1 MKKRI
6 LAILCVITLLASSFL
21 SKLPGPKGSEVIAAE
36 PTNTLTYITLADTV
50 KGTDGGAQLYKPGF
64 KNTFLSFYAT
74 VSGNGVRIHFG
85 GTDAKSRQGFG
96 LIFWGST
103 MEISNAGH
111 SGNASEKL
119 TYDKVTLNASD
130 FGLTTFFNQR
140 ILYQFQTEFV
150 ALDGDGKE
158 DDIRFTVYM
167 NKKLATSITVKN
179 EVAKLGNCIRVC
191 DGTYK
196 TSSYRDFALS
206 EESKYERWT
215 YSDVAGQNSA
225 TLNGAVETSTLSG
238 SMDETYFQAKMTFP
252 AGDFGQ
258 FFLGTGGYYGILFDN
273 DTTNTNGIRVRIV
286 STDDSQKWGVT
297 IGTLTEDLAGTLR
310 EKELNL
316 GVSVKIFD
324 AKNTQRAKLKVG
336 IWLDGSLYNATYFE
350 TVETPLAS
358 YTKRVHT
365 QGAKNIKIESVTD
378 RGNIALPTDF
388 TDYTLADTAPVFS
401 SMNSNSGDVSGYL
414 PGNSLDKVLYSTW
427 IKYSKDSQQFHYAA
441 TATNSYAGISF
452 YPSDGLTNLKIAKLS
467 GSVPVVGTTISAQEA
482 IGKETFKDQEF
493 LLQLTTEYGDYD
505 FDGTKDDLK
514 FGVWFNGVLY
524 RGQYFYYMDAVSHLG
539 MRVTGN
545 ESGAPVFHSY
555 YAEVPERVKQYE
567 NWTYADV
574 CVKDQTMSDAWNYS
588 PITKST
594 LDQTVFSGY
603 TTFSGGSRS
612 VLLGTKGGY
621 DGFGFG
627 SNNDGT
633 ISFGL
638 FTNYAL
644 QKYITISPADYNMST
659 FLGNEVKLGI
669 ATRILKVN
677 DDKTLLVE
685 AIPMMNDQV
694 AANRSWI
701 FKFEAEQFVRNMALV
716 GDFKVRSTDKTAAEE
731 AMPSNLTTISL
742 TDFGLDKELNGWR
755 GEGTYAGTSL
765 DDTKIS
771 FYVNFGKGLGRVR
784 WAKPDTGEY
793 SGFALYRDGNNL
805 GIGSDYNGLFSKI
818 RNTTI
823 TPESVGLTTFVDTEM
838 KVDIITQYIDM
849 DNDGEDDAKIGVYI
863 NNKLANGEYLYA
875 FDITADLGLGF
886 GVKTDNV
893 LTISEKKSTTYTFY
907 DALPEEVANYPT
919 WTYRDVDV
927 KDGVNTHTSDW
938 YRTIITGAS
947 MDKTT
952 FKGYTTFASSGQYAL
967 FGGTK
972 NTYTGYGFV
981 SNSDGTIS
989 FGLFSGSSLKPY
1001 ITFSPAD
1008 YGLGSFLGQK
1018 ILLSVA
1024 TRILSVND
1032 DGTLSV
1038 EMFPMI
1044 NNSFAEK
1051 RSCTM
1056 KINAGRFTRC
1066 MALIQAVEVE
1076 SVEDVTTEEPMP
1088 DNLTPVTLE
1097 DLGLQKE
1104 LHGWNGNG
1112 TYKEDSFDDTKVSF
1126 WVNFGD
1132 EQARIHWAQ
1141 KDTGYTGFA
1150 LYRSGENLVM
1160 GSDLS
1165 TVANSLYYRI
1175 WDTKIT
1181 PESVGLSTFD
1191 NVEIKVDLVT
1201 QYMDLDYDGADDD
1214 VKIGVYLNNRLA
1226 NGRYLYAFDAV
1237 EELGNG
1243 FGVNSGDVASLSDEK
1258 LNLYASYDALPSE
1271 VADYAKWTY
1280 KHVGLADGVNTHND
1294 WNRTIITGASMD
1306 QTMFKGYA
1314 TFTKAH
1320 QYVVFGGTKKA
1331 YYGYGFRS
1339 DTDGTVDF
1347 GLYNGSKFV
1356 KYLSFA
1362 PQDYGCDDTFFEKKI
1377 TLSVATR
1384 ILSING
1390 DGTLT
1395 IEAFP
1400 MVNDTFVEKR
1410 SCTFDVQ
1417 ANRYT
1422 RCMALISEVEIEST
1436 TDEPTVEA
1444 MPEGLKEIQLKD
1456 FGLENELA
1464 CWQGNGTYKGTSLD
1478 DTVLSFRVNFGEG
1491 QGRIH
1496 WAKKTEGYSGF
1507 ALYRDGDNLV
1517 MGSDLSTIADSLY
1530 YLIGSST
1537 ITPESVGLTTFENVE
1552 LEVSLV
1558 TQYLDLDYDG
1568 EDDDVKIGVYI
1579 EGQLANGIYL
1589 YALDAIEHLGR
1600 GFGVNTANVF
1610 TIASSDVNVKKVPKN
1625 LKNITLTDARIGI
1638 GSGNKSGTFVALD
1651 SLDGTLF
1658 SAKLK
1663 FNVNGSRM
1671 HLGLNNK
1678 SDNGYTGI
1686 GVRLEDDKLVIG
1698 NELGD
1703 HKEALSNMG
1712 LSHIV
1717 ISPKVVGVGNTFV
1730 NKEFLLQMSIEYVDH
1745 DNDGKKND
1753 IKLGVMING
1762 KFFANTYFYIK
1773 NQASRLGTKINFS
1786 EGGPSS
1792 YAPYGD
1798 VIPNLGVKE
1807 YVELTARDFMLA
1819 NKEFTKSSVYNIYD
1833 FNSLGGKAFT
1843 ANVTFSKK
1851 NAGEYG
1857 MYLGGDSWYGLRTE
1871 VCANGKLRVSHI
1883 HQDGAQTVL
1892 AEIAPKE
1899 VGMKTFFGKKFKLR
1913 YTFDVVKGEKGFVN
1927 YRLGVYINGKKYNNS
1942 YLWMKHVE
1950 KETLTE
1956 TIFLYTLTGGSIKL
1970 ESVYPKVDFTMW
1982 GATKDNWKKVLG

>member
-6 LAILCVITLLASSFL
+6 LALLCVITMLVSTFL
-21 SKLPGPKGSEVIAAE
+21 STLPGPMLSEVEAAE
-36 PTNTLTYITLADTV
+36 PTTELTYITLADTV

-74 VSGNGVRIHFG
+74 VSGNAVRIHFG

-103 MEISNAGH
+103 MEISNAGY
-111 SGNASEKL
+111 SGNSSEKL

-130 FGLTTFFNQR
+130 FGMSTFFNQR
-140 ILYQFQTEFV
+140 ILYQFQTEFL

-158 DDIRFTVYM
+158 DDIRFAVYM
-167 NKKLATSITVKN
+167 NKKLATTITVKN
-179 EVAKLGNCIRVC
+179 EAAKLGNCIRVC

-215 YSDVAGQNSA
+215 YSDVAGAASA
-225 TLNGAVETSTLSG
+225 TLNGTVETNTLSG
-238 SMDETYFQAKMTFP
+238 SMDQTYFQAKMTFP
-252 AGDFGQ
+252 TGDFGQ

-286 STDDSQKWGVT
+286 STDASQKWGVT
-297 IGTLTEDLAGTLR
+297 LGTLTEDLAGTLR
-310 EKELNL
+310 GKELNL
-316 GVSVKIFD
+316 GVSVTVFD
-324 AKNTQRAKLKVG
+324 ATNTQGGKLKIG
-336 IWLDGSLYNATYFE
+336 IWLDGGLYNATYF
-350 TVETPLAS
+350 TTAETPLAS

-378 RGNIALPTDF
+378 RRIVDLPTDF
-388 TDYTLADTAPVFS
+388 TDYTLADTAPVFG
-401 SMNSNSGDVSGYL
+401 SMNSNSGDVSGYV
-414 PGNSLDKVLYSTW
+414 PGTSLDKVLYSTW

-441 TATNSYAGISF
+441 TASNSYAGISF

-467 GSVPVVGTTISAQEA
+467 GSVPVVGTTIKAQEA
-482 IGKETFKDQEF
+482 IGKTTFKDNEF

-505 FDGTKDDLK
+505 FDGSKDDLK

-524 RGQYFYYMDAVSHLG
+524 RSQYFYYTDAVSHLG

-555 YAEVPERVKQYE
+555 YAEVPERVNQYE

-588 PITKST
+588 PITKPT

-603 TTFSGGSRS
+603 ATFSGGSRS

-627 SNNDGT
+627 SNTDGT

-644 QKYITISPADYNMST
+644 QKYITISPADYGLST
-659 FLGNEVKLGI
+659 FLGKEVKLGI

-677 DDKTLLVE
+677 DDKSLLVE
-685 AIPMMNDQV
+685 AIPMMNDRV

-701 FKFEAEQFVRNMALV
+701 FKFKAEQFVRNMALV

-731 AMPSNLTTISL
+731 TMPSNLTTISL
-742 TDFGLDKELNGWR
+742 TDFGLEKELNGWR
-755 GEGTYAGTSL
+755 GEGTYEGTSL

-771 FYVNFGKGLGRVR
+771 FYVNFGKGLGRIR

-793 SGFALYRDGNNL
+793 SGFALYRDGNKL

-823 TPESVGLTTFVDTEM
+823 TPESVGLVTFVDTEM
-838 KVDIITQYIDM
+838 KVDIVTQYIDM
-849 DNDGEDDAKIGVYI
+849 DNDGDEDDAKIGVYI

-907 DALPEEVANYPT
+907 EKLPEEVANYPT
-919 WTYRDVDV
+919 WTYKDVDV
-927 KDGVNTHTSDW
+927 KDGVNTYTSDW
-938 YRTIITGAS
+938 NRTIITGAS

-952 FKGYTTFASSGQYAL
+952 FKGYTTFISGGQYVL

-972 NTYTGYGFV
+972 KTYTGYGFV

-1024 TRILSVND
+1024 TRILSVNE
-1032 DGTLSV
+1032 DGTLTV

-1044 NNSFAEK
+1044 NDTFAEK
-1051 RSCTM
+1051 RSCAM

-1076 SVEDVTTEEPMP
+1076 SVADVTAEESMP
-1088 DNLTPVTLE
+1088 ENLT
-1097 DLGLQKE
+1097 
-1104 LHGWNGNG
+1104 
-1112 TYKEDSFDDTKVSF
+1112 
-1126 WVNFGD
+1126 
-1132 EQARIHWAQ
+1132 
-1141 KDTGYTGFA
+1141 
-1150 LYRSGENLVM
+1150 
-1160 GSDLS
+1160 
-1165 TVANSLYYRI
+1165 
-1175 WDTKIT
+1175 
-1181 PESVGLSTFD
+1181 
-1191 NVEIKVDLVT
+1191 
-1201 QYMDLDYDGADDD
+1201 
-1214 VKIGVYLNNRLA
+1214 
-1226 NGRYLYAFDAV
+1226 
-1237 EELGNG
+1237 
-1243 FGVNSGDVASLSDEK
+1243 
-1258 LNLYASYDALPSE
+1258 
-1271 VADYAKWTY
+1271 
-1280 KHVGLADGVNTHND
+1280 
-1294 WNRTIITGASMD
+1294 
-1306 QTMFKGYA
+1306 
-1314 TFTKAH
+1314 
-1320 QYVVFGGTKKA
+1320 
-1331 YYGYGFRS
+1331 
-1339 DTDGTVDF
+1339 
-1347 GLYNGSKFV
+1347 
-1356 KYLSFA
+1356 
-1362 PQDYGCDDTFFEKKI
+1362 
-1377 TLSVATR
+1377 
-1384 ILSING
+1384 
-1390 DGTLT
+1390 
-1395 IEAFP
+1395 
-1400 MVNDTFVEKR
+1400 
-1410 SCTFDVQ
+1410 
-1417 ANRYT
+1417 
-1422 RCMALISEVEIEST
+1422 
-1436 TDEPTVEA
+1436 TVEL
-1444 MPEGLKEIQLKD
+1444 ED

-1478 DTVLSFRVNFGEG
+1478 DTVLSFRVNFGES

-1558 TQYLDLDYDG
+1558 TQYLDLDFDG
-1568 EDDDVKIGVYI
+1568 NDDDVKIGVYI

-1610 TIASSDVNVKKVPKN
+1610 TIASSDVNVKKVPSH
-1625 LKNITLTDARIGI
+1625 LKKITLTDARIGI
-1638 GSGNKSGTFVALD
+1638 GSGNKNGTFVALD

-1671 HLGLNNK
+1671 HFGLNNK
-1678 SDNGYTGI
+1678 SESGYTGI
-1686 GVRLEDDKLVIG
+1686 GVRLEGDKLVIG
-1698 NELGD
+1698 NELGND
-1703 HKEALSNMG
+1703 KAALTNMG
-1712 LSHIV
+1712 LNHIV

-1730 NKEFLLQMSIEYVDH
+1730 NKEFLLQMSIEYVDR

-1786 EGGPSS
+1786 EGGPAS

-1798 VIPNLGVKE
+1798 VIPDLGAKE

-1843 ANVTFSKK
+1843 SYVTFSKK

-1871 VCANGKLRVSHI
+1871 VRPNGKLRVSHI
-1883 HQDGAQTVL
+1883 HQDGAQTIL

-1899 VGMKTFFGKKFKLR
+1899 VGVKTFFDKKFKLR

-1942 YLWMKHVE
+1942 YLWMKNVE

-1970 ESVYPKVDFTMW
+1970 ESVYPQVDFAMW
-1982 GATKDNWKKVLG
+1982 GATKDNWKQVLG